1 MLGTIGAL
9 CPNEEQASIQDSQE
23 TQKMIKIALPGS
35 AGRMGGMLIK
45 TIAEAHDLI
54 LVAATD
60 RPQSPFIGQDA
71 GEVAHRMANGIEIG
85 SDPKILFA
93 GSDVVIDFSSPSA
106 SLAHAELAAQHGTAL
121 VIGTTG
127 LTADDETVLKKVAN
141 KVPLVYCANT
151 SVGVTLLTQLVED
164 VARKLTDGWDIEILE
179 THHHH
184 KIDAPSGTALA
195 LGRAVASGR
204 GVELDAVADMVRK
217 GQTGARTAGDIG
229 FAVLRGGDVA
239 GEHSVIFFGDGER
252 VEISHRATDR
262 AIFARGAV
270 RAARFAATAKPGFYD
285 MTDVLKG

>member
-1 MLGTIGAL
+1 
-9 CPNEEQASIQDSQE
+9 
-23 TQKMIKIALPGS
+23 MIKIALPGS

-45 TIAEAHDLI
+45 TIAAAQDLQ

-60 RPQSPFIGQDA
+60 RPDSPFIGQDS
-71 GEVAHRMANGIEIG
+71 GEVTHRTANGVMIG
-85 SDPKILFA
+85 SDPATLFA
-93 GSDVVIDFSSPSA
+93 DSDVVIDFSSPAA
-106 SLAHAELAAQHGTAL
+106 SLAHARLAAEQGTAL

-127 LTADDETVLKKVAN
+127 LTADDEVQLRAAAMKI
-141 KVPLVYCANT
+141 PLVYCANT

-179 THHHH
+179 AHHHH
-184 KIDAPSGTALA
+184 KVDAPSGTALA
-195 LGRAVASGR
+195 LGRAAARGR
-204 GVELDAVADMVRK
+204 GVELEAVADMVRK

-229 FAVLRGGDVA
+229 FAVLRGGDVT

-270 RAARFAATAKPGFYD
+270 RAARFAAAAAPGFYD